1 MLAGYAVLRNP
12 CDRPLAITG
21 VSSGDFVMSMIH
33 ETVVENGVSKMRHA
47 ASSPLP
53 VRGELRFAPGGRH
66 LMLMH
71 PKRALKEGDKVR
83 LTLKL
88 ADGRRISADFPVRKT
103 APD

>member
-21 VSSGDFVMSMIH
+21 VSSGDFVMGMVH
-33 ETVVENGVSKMRHA
+33 ETVLQNGISRMRHA

-71 PKRALKEGDKVR
+71 PRRTLKEGDKVR

-88 ADGRRISADFPVRKT
+88 ADGSRIGADFAVRRT